1 MARPMGRLGGRGLAC
16 GAWLGETTKTGET
29 SQMTQSNHPP
39 ATTVQDLMTTPPTT
53 VGPDETIGAALEL
66 MLYGGIRHLPVV
78 EGDNLVGLVSERD
91 LLPERITRAFPALR
105 ECPVRDAMT
114 AHLHTAAPGDDIAEA
129 AARMADLGISSLPVV
144 AGERLVG
151 ILTSTDILADRGR
164 DLAPPSNDQ
173 SAPAK
178 TVMQRQ
184 VTSVSVDD
192 PLEAA
197 VAAMVAD
204 HVREVPVVDGDDHVV
219 GMLSERSLRA
229 VLGDPMRI
237 ASGQPATEDESLT
250 VADAMTPDP
259 VCVGRN
265 ASLYTIARCFLDDR
279 VGVVPVVDRDN
290 KLVGMV
296 TYLDLVQHLL
306 DGRG

>member
-1 MARPMGRLGGRGLAC
+1 
-16 GAWLGETTKTGET
+16 
-29 SQMTQSNHPP
+29 MTQSNPSS

-78 EGDNLVGLVSERD
+78 QGESLVGLVSERD

-114 AHLHTAAPGDDIAEA
+114 AHLHTAAPGDEIAEA

-144 AGERLVG
+144 SGDRLVG

-164 DLAPPSNDQ
+164 DIAPPSDDR

-184 VTSVSVDD
+184 VTSVSPDD
-192 PLEAA
+192 PLEQA
-197 VAAMVAD
+197 VATMVREQ
-204 HVREVPVVDGDDHVV
+204 VREVPVVDGADRVV

-237 ASGQPATEDESLT
+237 ASGQPATEEERLT
-250 VADAMTPDP
+250 VATAMTPDP
-259 VCVGRN
+259 VCVSKD
-265 ASLYTIARCFLDDR
+265 ASLYAIARCFLDER
-279 VGVVPVVDRDN
+279 VGVVPVVDPQQRF
-290 KLVGMV
+290 VGMV